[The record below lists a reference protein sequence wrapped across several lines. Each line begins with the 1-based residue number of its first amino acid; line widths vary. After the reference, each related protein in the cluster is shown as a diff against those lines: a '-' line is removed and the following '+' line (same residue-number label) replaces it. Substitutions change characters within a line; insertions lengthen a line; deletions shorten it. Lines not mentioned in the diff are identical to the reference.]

1 MKDPTA
7 WMEDLNVHLDDE
19 TMWSMAAQQ
28 EPTANFA
35 GSRLGVGLWTAVVGT
50 LAGALGAV
58 TLSPDVRSILGFAA
72 YLLAAFVLLRGL
84 RPATDRLFGRGV
96 AWLAMTAVFWGFLL
110 GLTAGIAGRVE
121 SATLGYGIGMAGGFF
136 VGLIAGSL
144 APPFVK
150 HEQGW
155 MVFSLIVA
163 PAAVVM
169 GAAMIRGPYGG
180 AGVAEGMLAGGALGA
195 GGYLVATSGLMVAL
209 WDPAFGYFKVAL
221 LFLHNDNFAAKA
233 IAYLDR
239 AIARSPR
246 ESLYYNLRGIAWSK
260 LGNSDAAR
268 ADWARVAELL
278 PDDPDPLI
286 NQSAD
291 FMKQNRPDEAIAVLE
306 RLLRT
311 HEDHARGHS
320 NLGTALER
328 KGDLDGAIRHY
339 DRAIAIQPDYP
350 AALSNRSYAWFLK
363 GDYARAVADADEAI
377 RLDERLAMAHVNRGH
392 ALAAMG
398 QTGAAA
404 ASYQEALTID
414 PAPEVREEAMQGLER
429 LRSSGDAGEGE
440 ATA

>member
-19 TMWSMAAQQ
+19 TMTSMAAQQ

-35 GSRLGVGLWTAVVGT
+35 GSRLGVGGWTAVAGT

-58 TLSPDVRSILGFAA
+58 TLSPDVRSVPGFAA

-84 RPATDRLFGRGV
+84 RPATNRLFGPGL

-110 GLTAGIAGRVE
+110 GLTAAISGRVG
-121 SATLGYGIGMAGGFF
+121 SATVGYGIAMTGGFF

-150 HEQGW
+150 HEQAW
-155 MVFSLIVA
+155 MVFSLVVA
-163 PAAVVM
+163 PASALMGTAV
-169 GAAMIRGPYGG
+169 IRGPYGG
-180 AGVAEGMLAGGALGA
+180 AGSAEGMLAAGALGA
-195 GGYLVATSGLMVAL
+195 GGYSVVTSGLMVAL
-209 WDPAFGYFKVAL
+209 WDHAYGYYKVAL
-221 LFLHNDNFAAKA
+221 LLLHNDNFATKA
-233 IAYLDR
+233 VAYLDR

-246 ESLYYNLRGIAWSK
+246 DPVYYNLRGIAWSK
-260 LGNSDAAR
+260 LGNSEAAL
-268 ADWARVAELL
+268 ADWAKVAEVL
-278 PDDPDPLI
+278 PDDPDPLL

-291 FMKQNRPDEAIAVLE
+291 FMKHDRPDQAIAVLE

-311 HEDHARGHS
+311 HENHARAHS
-320 NLGTALER
+320 NMGSALER
-328 KGDLDGAIRHY
+328 KGDLDAAIRHY

-350 AALSNRSYAWFLK
+350 NALSNRAYAWFRK

-377 RLDERLAMAHVNRGH
+377 RLDGRLAMAHVNRGH

-398 QTGAAA
+398 ETGAAA
-404 ASYQEALTID
+404 ASYQSALMLD

-429 LRSSGDAGEGE
+429 MGADAGEDDAE
-440 ATA
+440 A